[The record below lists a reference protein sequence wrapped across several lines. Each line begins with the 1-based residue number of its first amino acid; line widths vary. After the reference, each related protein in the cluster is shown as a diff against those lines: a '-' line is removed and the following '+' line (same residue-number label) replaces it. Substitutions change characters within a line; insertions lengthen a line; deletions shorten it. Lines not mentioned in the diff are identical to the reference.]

1 MKKDLSNITQKYLR
15 GDSESFHSINSLRNA
30 VQNYIQIRESWGE
43 GKSKYGWR
51 GNCGGR
57 LFFNRRKTINN
68 IRVMYQVLAVI
79 DDDGMTFH
87 QKVRDIKILK
97 SQLSAKGVG
106 RELLDVFLD
115 TALSET
121 SAYIPK
127 GLSGDLES
135 SIYIDSGG
143 RFERREILGKGAFG
157 EASRFQDPQTGKKV
171 VLKQIHRDGVEKVD
185 LEIETE
191 IFQRVYNHLGKPY
204 FGVDAVTKV
213 LPEHEKQ
220 TQSRVVM
227 PEIPGAHIWDF
238 IQCYPN
244 YSEEMLFNST
254 FNFLWSL
261 HSELKIAH
269 RDCHF
274 GNIMVLD
281 GLYNVFFI
289 DYGLAFQVIE
299 DGYRMNDKIQHFR
312 NSMLHDLVI
321 IITAICSLQ
330 SIIKKGKSLSLRT
343 LIQVYNLERWRNYAF
358 VGKSMETEILQNVN
372 NNLIRLKISTILK
385 L

>member
-1 MKKDLSNITQKYLR
+1 MPKDLSKITRKYLQ
-15 GDSESFHSINSLRNA
+15 GDNESFHSLNSLRNA
-30 VQNYIQIRESWGE
+30 AQNYIQIREGWGE

-79 DDDGMTFH
+79 DDDCMTFH
-87 QKVRDIKILK
+87 QKVRDIKMLK

-135 SIYIDSGG
+135 SIYVDSGG
-143 RFERREILGKGAFG
+143 RFERREVLGKGAFG

-171 VLKQIHRDGVEKVD
+171 VMKQIHRDGVDQLD
-185 LEIETE
+185 LEIETQ

-204 FGVDAVTKV
+204 FGIDATTKV
-213 LPEHEKQ
+213 LPEHENQ

-227 PEIPGAHIWDF
+227 PEIPGADVVAF
-238 IQCYPN
+238 VTCYPN
-244 YSEEMLFNST
+244 YNEEMLFNSI

-274 GNIMVLD
+274 RNIMVLD

-289 DYGLAFQVIE
+289 DYGLAFQVID
-299 DGYRMNDKIQHFR
+299 DGYRMDDKMQHFC
-312 NSMLHDLVI
+312 NSMLRDLVI
-321 IITAICSLQ
+321 AITLIFSLQ
-330 SIIKKGKSLSLRT
+330 RMARKSKVLSFQT
-343 LIQVYNLERWRNYAF
+343 LKQTYNFERWRNYAF
-358 VGKSMETEILQNVN
+358 AGKSMETEILQGVN
-372 NNLIRLKISTILK
+372 NDLIRLKIPTILK